1 MTKQNFNVTKA
12 FQKTKHFERNFRV
25 FVSSDKLFYYY
36 FDFIIYDKKPDIF
49 MFKKK
54 TFYEQRAD
62 KTKFVL
68 QKEIISANLSTIGW
82 VPK

>member
-1 MTKQNFNVTKA
+1 
-12 FQKTKHFERNFRV
+12 
-25 FVSSDKLFYYY
+25 
-36 FDFIIYDKKPDIF
+36 

-54 TFYEQRAD
+54 TFYEQRAE

-68 QKEIISANLSTIGW
+68 QKEIISGNLSTIGW

>member
-1 MTKQNFNVTKA
+1 MTKQNFNITKA

-25 FVSSDKLFYYY
+25 FVLSDIFLKNY
-36 FDFIIYDKKPDIF
+36 FDFIINDKKPDIF

-54 TFYEQRAD
+54 TFYEQRAE

-68 QKEIISANLSTIGW
+68 HKEIISANLSTTGW